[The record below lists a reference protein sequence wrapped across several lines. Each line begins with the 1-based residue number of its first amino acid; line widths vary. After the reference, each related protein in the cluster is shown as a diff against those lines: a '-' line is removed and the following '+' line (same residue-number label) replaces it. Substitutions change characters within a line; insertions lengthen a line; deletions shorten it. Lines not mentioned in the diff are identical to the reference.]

1 MGREDNSLNNIDY
14 AINAIPE
21 NIANDTLEDVDDKS
35 MREQRKAR
43 FSQDT
48 RFRKHLAN
56 WVMTIVPSWLFLVI
70 VILFFDGFNLLK
82 LQKEVLITLL
92 ATTTVNVL
100 GLAYIVLKGIFPES
114 K

>member
-1 MGREDNSLNNIDY
+1 MGNERIID
-14 AINAIPE
+14 AGFDKNAILGNAP
-21 NIANDTLEDVDDKS
+21 DTLEDVDDMT

-48 RFRKHLAN
+48 RFRRYLAN
-56 WVMTIVPSWLFLVI
+56 WVMAIVPAWLFC
-70 VILFFDGFNLLK
+70 VILILCGRSILNME
-82 LQKEVLITLL
+82 KEIVITLL

-114 K
+114 KDKK